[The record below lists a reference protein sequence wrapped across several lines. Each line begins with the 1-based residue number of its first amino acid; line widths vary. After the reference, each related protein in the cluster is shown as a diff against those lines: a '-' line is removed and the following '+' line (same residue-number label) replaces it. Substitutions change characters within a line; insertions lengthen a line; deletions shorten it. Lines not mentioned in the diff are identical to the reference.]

1 VKPLPPMLQGLGPAP
16 YDGFI
21 LDLWGVVHDGVA
33 PFPAAIDAL
42 LQIKKSGRQ
51 AWLLSNAPRRVSVI
65 TERLSDMGIGSH
77 LYDGLMTS
85 GEASHL
91 ALAGGLLQKW
101 GRKCFHMGAA
111 KDNSILVGLD
121 VDVVQDIGDAEFIL
135 NSLAVDAVEGIASLE
150 PLLVTAAERNIPMLC
165 ANPDMIV
172 HVGERLLLC
181 AGSSAEMYEKMG
193 GNVTYFGKPH
203 RDVYSHV
210 FKSMQ
215 GAKRILAVGDS
226 MVTDI
231 RGAVGAGVDS
241 ALVVSGIHR
250 EEYANIREKN
260 FLAGYIFAP
269 TYLMDHLRW

>member
-1 VKPLPPMLQGLGPAP
+1 MKPLPPMLQGLGIAP

-42 LQIKKSGRQ
+42 LQIKKTGKK

-65 TERLSDMGIGSH
+65 AQRLSDMGISPH

-91 ALAGGLLQKW
+91 ALSSSLLQKW

-121 VDVVQDIGDAEFIL
+121 VDVVQNITDADFIL
-135 NSLAVDAVEGIASLE
+135 NSAAVDAAEGVAQYESL
-150 PLLVTAAERNIPMLC
+150 LATAAKLGIPMLC

-172 HVGERLLLC
+172 HVGERLLFC
-181 AGSSAEMYEKMG
+181 AGTTADMYERMDG
-193 GNVTYFGKPH
+193 SVTYFGKPH
-203 RDVYSHV
+203 RDVYSRV
-210 FKSMQ
+210 LENMQ
-215 GAKRILAVGDS
+215 GTKRILAVGDS

-231 RGAVGAGVDS
+231 RGAVGAGIDS

-250 EEYANIREKN
+250 EEYAKISEKN
-260 FLAGYIFAP
+260 FLAGYIFTP